1 MDAGGLRP
9 SPLYHTEAAV
19 SISPLDFVIPH
30 KEIGVLYKRQPR
42 VYAPPPSAVIR
53 DRKKAVSAL
62 TISSVSLAPA
72 VS

>member
-1 MDAGGLRP
+1 MRGACVQVHYTTP
-9 SPLYHTEAAV
+9 KPLCQY
-19 SISPLDFVIPH
+19 PPPDFVMPH

-53 DRKKAVSAL
+53 DRKKAVRAL
-62 TISSVSLAPA
+62 TISSVSRAPA

>member
-1 MDAGGLRP
+1 MRGACVQVHYTTP
-9 SPLYHTEAAV
+9 KPLCQY
-19 SISPLDFVIPH
+19 PPDFVMSH

-53 DRKKAVSAL
+53 DRKKAVRAL